1 MTDPDCVETY
11 QELAAML
18 QNFQLGWVVEQVEAS
33 LSQDFS
39 GHTEESPLPVAT
51 NSPQAV
57 LTKPMTNTA
66 QARLLKLIEAT
77 ERIVVGTTEIEGA
90 LVDFLAEPGEGL
102 DRPMSLRFADD
113 EGTVSPP
120 IAVSPDR
127 DEAASELRQLLQ
139 VLRQEVLAGVD

>member
-66 QARLLKLIEAT
+66 QARLLKSDTPSKAGGLMSVTAP
-77 ERIVVGTTEIEGA
+77 RA
-90 LVDFLAEPGEGL
+90 GEL
-102 DRPMSLRFADD
+102 H
-113 EGTVSPP
+113 
-120 IAVSPDR
+120 
-127 DEAASELRQLLQ
+127 
-139 VLRQEVLAGVD
+139 